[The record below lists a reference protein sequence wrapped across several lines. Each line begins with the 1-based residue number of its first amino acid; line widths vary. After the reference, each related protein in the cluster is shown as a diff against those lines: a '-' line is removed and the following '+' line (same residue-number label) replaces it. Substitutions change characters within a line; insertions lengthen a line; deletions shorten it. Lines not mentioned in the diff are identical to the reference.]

1 MKGIIYCIKSLNSNV
16 IYIGSSKQ
24 SITTRKS
31 KHIYDSKHSK
41 RCKPVHRYINENG
54 TWSNYVFEKLEQKE
68 YDNIKQLR
76 EEEYKTIQK
85 YKENNYQLLNAKLVS
100 SNLDGL

>member
-68 YDNIKQLR
+68 LD
-76 EEEYKTIQK
+76 ESTG
-85 YKENNYQLLNAKLVS
+85 KLMLCIHWS
-100 SNLDGL
+100 RLIHS